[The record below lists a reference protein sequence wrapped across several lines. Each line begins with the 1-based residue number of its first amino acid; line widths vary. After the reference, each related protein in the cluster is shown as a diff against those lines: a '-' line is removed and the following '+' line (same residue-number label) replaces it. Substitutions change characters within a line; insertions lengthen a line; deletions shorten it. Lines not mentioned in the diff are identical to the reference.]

1 MKRVHVVVFYSLLGS
16 SFASAF
22 VCAPGN
28 FICNSGSQSSL
39 QTQHRTNNA
48 ICSRSPM
55 QQYTTACKANRSD
68 DAVTSSSTS
77 SSSSSS
83 DSKTTKSKLSTRTF
97 THHIAIKTRN
107 IENAI
112 NFYSLLGFRLETK
125 FLSASKCAWLIHTSH
140 DEDDD
145 NLSTIVSRIELM
157 QVPPYLL
164 NEPEGMKRRGIDM
177 TKHEELLGLNHFAL
191 DVTHNIPKTLEPSQ
205 KGTSCEMYQL
215 GEWIQDLNQESIEK
229 FGLALRI
236 ASPPFKRLIGRE
248 LYEIA
253 FLYDADGALVE
264 LLNHQ
269 GTLEQEM
276 EIDDWK
282 PTFRGYQTGLNDLS
296 DLLDE
301 EEELDEAALYEKWR
315 EMTRDMY
322 GDGEVEEEE

>member
-1 MKRVHVVVFYSLLGS
+1 MHLIAFSTLLGTP
-16 SFASAF
+16 FASAF
-22 VCAPGN
+22 VGAPGN
-28 FICNSGSQSSL
+28 RNSISRCSL
-39 QTQHRTNNA
+39 QKQCKYRTNSFISRGLA
-48 ICSRSPM
+48 QRCSS
-55 QQYTTACKANRSD
+55 ACKAKSSE
-68 DAVTSSSTS
+68 DAVASSATS
-77 SSSSSS
+77 SSSSSDDADTS
-83 DSKTTKSKLSTRTF
+83 KSKLSTRTF

-125 FLSASKCAWLIHTSH
+125 FLSASKCAWLIHTAH
-140 DEDDD
+140 DENDD
-145 NLSTIVSRIELM
+145 NLSSIVSRIELM

-191 DVTHNIPKTLEPSQ
+191 DVTHNIPKTLSQ
-205 KGTSCEMYQL
+205 PEKKTSCEMYQL
-215 GEWIQDLNQESIEK
+215 NEWLQDLNQESIEK

-248 LYEIA
+248 IYEIA

-276 EIDDWK
+276 EDDWK
-282 PTFRGYQTGLNDLS
+282 PTFRGYQTGLNTLD
-296 DLLDE
+296 DLLDNE
-301 EEELDEAALYEKWR
+301 DDQDEAALYEKWR
-315 EMTRDMY
+315 EMTSEMY
-322 GDGEVEEEE
+322 GDGEEDEEED